1 MNKAIILAVLITAT
15 TTSTA
20 RAGGES
26 CENISTVICFNDS
39 TQTAIPGAKEMLLEI
54 IRVTGLQPN
63 FELKEADVANI
74 EASVSRR
81 KRYIL
86 YNPEYIERMNRVT
99 HDKWASMALFAHEV
113 GHHLNGH
120 TIRKS
125 GSKPNLELEADE
137 FAGFILCKLGA
148 SLEKSQEVMKYIA
161 GTKSSGTHPGR
172 TARMLAIE
180 KGWNRAAEQMGVSS
194 R

>member
-1 MNKAIILAVLITAT
+1 MNKAIILAVLITAST
-15 TTSTA
+15 ITA
-20 RAGGES
+20 RATGS
-26 CENISTVICFNDS
+26 LCENISPNSSWNDS
-39 TQTAIPGAKEMLLEI
+39 TKSPIPDAKEMLLEI

-63 FELKEADVANI
+63 FELKEADVPNI
-74 EASVSRR
+74 EASISRR

-86 YNPEYIERMNRVT
+86 YNAGYIEKMNRLT
-99 HDKWASMALFAHEV
+99 HDKWASMALLAHEV

-125 GSKPNLELEADE
+125 GSKPHLELEADE

-148 SLEKSQEVMKYIA
+148 SLEKSQEVMNYIA

-172 TARMLAIE
+172 NARMQAIE
-180 KGWNRAAEQMGVSS
+180 KGWNRAK
-194 R
+194 